1 MIALTPPV
9 LLISVNA
16 NVQQEEWER
25 DVTKVRRNC
34 LLDLSFS
41 VSIPTIYNNVSIPYY
56 SPSLSSWLLWTEL

>member
-25 DVTKVRRNC
+25 DVTKFVVMVT
-34 LLDLSFS
+34 LDRTVASHVVVMGTHRVTL
-41 VSIPTIYNNVSIPYY
+41 
-56 SPSLSSWLLWTEL
+56 